1 MIHDIGFILLRTYI
15 WLCRFRHRR
24 GYGVHSPFAYNLIK
38 GVFYEQGTYYA
49 YKHLHELYNSNRL
62 SITKRHAERI
72 DKLLFRIA
80 NYAVPETIWFCGK
93 EDSPTAEYL
102 KAARPNAHI
111 RILPDKTACRQAI
124 ATSTVP
130 DMLCLSSSENSKEL
144 LDLME
149 KRAPI
154 HAVTTWCGIHRN
166 TRVRHQWK
174 QYIERQHTGVTFD
187 LYDVGVIFYNGNLQ
201 KQHYIVNF

>member
-49 YKHLHELYNSNRL
+49 YKHLHELRNSNRL
-62 SITKRHAERI
+62 SITKHHAERI

-80 NYAVPETIWFCGK
+80 NYAVPKTIWFYGK
-93 EDSPTAEYL
+93 EDSPTIEYL
-102 KAARPNAHI
+102 KAARPNACI
-111 RILPDKTACRQAI
+111 RILPDKAACRQAI
-124 ATSTVP
+124 ATCTVP
-130 DMLCLSSSENSKEL
+130 DMLCLSSSESPKEL

-149 KRAPI
+149 KKAPA

-166 TRVRHQWK
+166 TRIRYSWK
-174 QYIERQHTGVTFD
+174 QCIEKQNAGVTFD
-187 LYDVGVIFYNGNLQ
+187 LYDIGVIFYNGNIQ